1 MTAAISRARDP
12 RTRMSWGRWDKRR
25 SRRHRRSAPIA
36 LIVVPARPSWP
47 LGWEPVRIGNLLPT
61 NRNKPCANAVAVSR
75 RQIKVYP
82 RTRKTMER
90 VSNPC
95 ARELSKLGGHRS
107 PEVSTT
113 GGRDV
118 VIGSRQGLCS
128 VPARRARLAG
138 AAERSP
144 FEKGARFVN
153 NISHVDPAT
162 TSGRSRIS
170 SGRSDLLSLAVPI
183 RSLPPRYVTHD

>member
-1 MTAAISRARDP
+1 
-12 RTRMSWGRWDKRR
+12 
-25 SRRHRRSAPIA
+25 
-36 LIVVPARPSWP
+36 
-47 LGWEPVRIGNLLPT
+47 
-61 NRNKPCANAVAVSR
+61 
-75 RQIKVYP
+75 
-82 RTRKTMER
+82 MER